1 MTLRGTG
8 DKLKGEAEKAAADV
22 KANVKKGAAEAER
35 QMDRARGN
43 EAADVAADIK
53 ADVKK
58 GAAEAER
65 QAGRARGE
73 AKKAEGEAKQNW

>member
-1 MTLRGTG
+1 MALSGTG

-22 KANVKKGAAEAER
+22 KADVKKGAAEAER
-35 QMDRARGN
+35 QVNRAKGGPV
-43 EAADVAADIK
+43 EDVNADIR

-65 QAGRARGE
+65 QAGRAKGE
-73 AKKAEGEAKQNW
+73 ADKAKGEVKQNW